1 MKLPDDDCCHRDF
14 LPQTKRLGSLHS
26 PETVICTMRLHYYA
40 PAVSRSYCV
49 GIHNGH
55 GFGSLFAKLFS
66 KVAAKTAAKAA
77 VNVAKSAG
85 KKALTIAAKKGAD
98 LAKEVAKEGLKQ
110 AAEIGTELATQ
121 KINSLAESAIKK
133 NLPPEI
139 VHSIQNIAT
148 RGVGAAGQT
157 VKTVGADKVQSLID
171 KGAVRAENLGNKLID
186 KGAAKGN
193 QLIDKGA
200 ARIERLA
207 PVAPKKKPAKRKKK
221 KKTVTPAKKQRLS
234 NILDE
239 L

>member
-1 MKLPDDDCCHRDF
+1 M
-14 LPQTKRLGSLHS
+14 
-26 PETVICTMRLHYYA
+26 
-40 PAVSRSYCV
+40 
-49 GIHNGH
+49 
-55 GFGSLFAKLFS
+55 
-66 KVAAKTAAKAA
+66 
-77 VNVAKSAG
+77 
-85 KKALTIAAKKGAD
+85 
-98 LAKEVAKEGLKQ
+98 AKEGLKQ